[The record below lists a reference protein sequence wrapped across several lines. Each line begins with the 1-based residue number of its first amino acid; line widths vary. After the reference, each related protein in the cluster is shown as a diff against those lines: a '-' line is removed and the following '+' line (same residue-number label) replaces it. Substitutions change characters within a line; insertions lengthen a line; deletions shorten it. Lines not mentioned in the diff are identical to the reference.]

1 MLLPLIGVCPRCS
14 YLFIMS
20 SLALIL
26 DFVLRRSADRITSS
40 LDSGKFIG
48 LRTSARDV
56 DGTGAIAGKET

>member
-1 MLLPLIGVCPRCS
+1 
-14 YLFIMS
+14 MS
-20 SLALIL
+20 SLALII